1 MLLGGVSAIAVGI
14 KRRAFCVVDGHWQH
28 PNWWRITAFRSDF
41 GQVRGPPKMPRT
53 GPTSQTR
60 IVHPESKLIIV
71 RTSASGDSN
80 CSKIDIN
87 ALKPCRC
94 SPVGLIAL
102 PVCDTVVWT
111 SFYIF
116 LILDQ
121 KCPQV
126 LHKQQQATDRDLVG
140 FHDRRW
146 LSWRFKDKND
156 DEVIDQHVHLGF
168 LRLESLLFHFFRYE
182 VCSSLRESDFLAGCS
197 RRISCFE
204 HHITIFVI
212 CQR

>member
-60 IVHPESKLIIV
+60 IVHPESKLSGP
-71 RTSASGDSN
+71 RSASGDTN
-80 CSKIDIN
+80 CSKMDIN

-116 LILDQ
+116 LIFRPKMSASTAQTTASNRPWLGRFSRQ
-121 KCPQV
+121 TLIV
-126 LHKQQQATDRDLVG
+126 LALQGQE
-140 FHDRRW
+140 RW
-146 LSWRFKDKND
+146 WGNRSACT
-156 DEVIDQHVHLGF
+156 
-168 LRLESLLFHFFRYE
+168 S
-182 VCSSLRESDFLAGCS
+182 
-197 RRISCFE
+197 RISQIRKPF
-204 HHITIFVI
+204 ISFL
-212 CQR
+212 